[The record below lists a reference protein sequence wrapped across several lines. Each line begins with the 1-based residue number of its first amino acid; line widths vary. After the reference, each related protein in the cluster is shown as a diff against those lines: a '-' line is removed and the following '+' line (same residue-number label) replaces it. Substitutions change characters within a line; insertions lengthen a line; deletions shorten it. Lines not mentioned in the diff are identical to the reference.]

1 MNNKFQMLDDVMDK
15 ITYQKLSDYLDSTLS
30 GDEKLTVKKYFSIV
44 NEDNINNGTK
54 YKFDIIRDG
63 NFFKLLE
70 SIKKHNL
77 NLNDTNS
84 FFSYFTQFFQEI
96 KNKDNFGKDTFN
108 IRLKSLFYR
117 NRNFKTNNMCLE
129 INNDYFGETIFYAL
143 KDFIDNYYIN
153 LISKSNANH
162 IFLNPIKLLVSSIIG
177 VYGNEKIVED
187 YFETINLFT
196 DNCIFISRKE
206 NDEIISQINEL
217 NHITFSSFFSL
228 HNLFKSNNYIFN
240 DKYFFNNYSYI
251 SQNNVECFL
260 NESFVNSSNLI
271 NFLNK
276 SEEISLKNIK
286 SKDKK
291 IAYNRLSNFYFY
303 FCNEFLTFIKDIN
316 TNDNL
321 HLNNNT
327 INNNSLDNLKKY
339 LINKTPFLI
348 DFSKN
353 NNKFK
358 YLKEDLLQNLIN
370 IKFLTDDEFIFNLLI
385 TSTDLLEFNSY
396 SFKKFIALKSSNNT
410 LTNLKFDLYKKFQY
424 DLIKKLYFEKNKFNN
439 KFNEIEFNKKFINY
453 FLVKESLKEHQE
465 NSINIKN
472 EIFKHLTNDENLH
485 LFLEC
490 VLNIC
495 YSNKNNN
502 LTSFEL
508 SKIKKKFFNFI
519 IYNIEYIKNNFNEIN
534 TIELIDYLA
543 NNNLY
548 LNKKSLNY
556 INQLLYFKKNNYPN
570 NQNYFLKHNNIGKL
584 VEHLPIKIDNS
595 LGIEIDL
602 KLGDISPRNNASSNE
617 ENLFINLIAE
627 SGFDLLRINQ
637 FFSFDFNKI
646 LLNINKENDLNTNV
660 MYSKKITEYINE
672 IINTDNYKSIIISNV
687 DLQIHKN
694 IKYKTINYL
703 EENINSDFVT
713 IKEFKYTAFSN
724 FILNKNNMI
733 NDEVFKLVI
742 KDFLI
747 NYNIN
752 FDDYYDYLKS
762 VYNDLILNN
771 SNSLYNIYNDNYIV
785 DDLIKIIDNFI
796 FNSTLVNKKKKK
808 IKI

>member
-15 ITYQKLSDYLDSTLS
+15 ITYQKLSNYLDSTLS

-63 NFFKLLE
+63 NFFKLIE

-84 FFSYFTQFFQEI
+84 FFSYFMQFFQEI
-96 KNKDNFGKDTFN
+96 KNKDNFGKDTYN

-162 IFLNPIKLLVSSIIG
+162 IFLNPIKLLVSSVIG

-228 HNLFKSNNYIFN
+228 HNLFKSNHYIFN

-251 SQNNVECFL
+251 SHIECFL

-321 HLNNNT
+321 NT
-327 INNNSLDNLKKY
+327 INNNNSLDDLKKY

-358 YLKEDLLQNLIN
+358 YLKEDLLPNLIN

-385 TSTDLLEFNSY
+385 TSTDLLEFNNY
-396 SFKKFIALKSSNNT
+396 SFKKFITLKSINNT
-410 LTNLKFDLYKKFQY
+410 LTNLKFDLDKKFQY

-472 EIFKHLTNDENLH
+472 EIFAHLTNDENLH

-490 VLNIC
+490 ILGIC

-508 SKIKKKFFNFI
+508 SLIKKKCFNFI
-519 IYNIEYIKNNFNEIN
+519 IDNIEYIKNNFNEIN

-584 VEHLPIKIDNS
+584 VGHLPIKIDNS

-602 KLGDISPRNNASSNE
+602 KLGDISPKNNTSSNE

-637 FFSFDFNKI
+637 FFNFNFNKI

-672 IINTDNYKSIIISNV
+672 IINIDNYKSIIIANV

-733 NDEVFKLVI
+733 NDEVFKSVI
-742 KDFLI
+742 KDFII

-752 FDDYYDYLKS
+752 FNDYYDFLKL

-796 FNSTLVNKKKKK
+796 FNPIVVNEKKKK